1 MNVLTFARDEVLCVE
16 ISGSSSST
24 RPRIPIASF
33 FWDRCGPSD
42 STRFCQNGGHFT
54 GILSVL
60 LDECNPYALLALR
73 GGNVA
78 SEMSEAILLHSLW
91 MLRNG
96 LQKPSLFMRGRTTIS

>member
-1 MNVLTFARDEVLCVE
+1 MLAFARDEVLCVE

-24 RPRIPIASF
+24 RPCIPIASF

-42 STRFCQNGGHFT
+42 SARFCQSGGHFT

-78 SEMSEAILLHSLW
+78 PETSKAILLHSLW
-91 MLRNG
+91 MPRND
-96 LQKPSLFMRGRTTIS
+96 LQKPSLFIKRDEG